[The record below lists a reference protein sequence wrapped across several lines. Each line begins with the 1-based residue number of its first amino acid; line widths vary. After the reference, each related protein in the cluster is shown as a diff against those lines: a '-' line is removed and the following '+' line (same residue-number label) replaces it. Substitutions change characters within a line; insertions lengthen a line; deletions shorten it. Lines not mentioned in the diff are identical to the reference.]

1 MKNSEDM
8 LKAHLTKLI
17 KKVMRKIR
25 NRGEISHKTF
35 DYFSVNNPNLGRP
48 FSLPM
53 IHKRVLDM
61 PGRPVISNSGFYTE
75 NVSSF
80 IEYHVKPF
88 AQKAKSYIKDTNDFL
103 CKLTSLPPLLD
114 DVILCVID
122 VVGQYHNIPDD
133 EGFF

>member
-1 MKNSEDM
+1 M
-8 LKAHLTKLI
+8 TKLI

-75 NVSSF
+75 YVSSF
-80 IEYHVKPF
+80 IEYHAHLPK
-88 AQKAKSYIKDTNDFL
+88 
-103 CKLTSLPPLLD
+103 KLSRTLKIRMIFYVS
-114 DVILCVID
+114 
-122 VVGQYHNIPDD
+122 
-133 EGFF
+133 

>member
-1 MKNSEDM
+1 M
-8 LKAHLTKLI
+8 TKLI
-17 KKVMRKIR
+17 KKVIRKIR

-48 FSLPM
+48 FSPPM

-75 NVSSF
+75 YVSSF

-103 CKLTSLPPLLD
+103 CKLTRLPPLLD

-122 VVGQYHNIPDD
+122 VVGQYHNIPDY

>member
-1 MKNSEDM
+1 
-8 LKAHLTKLI
+8 
-17 KKVMRKIR
+17 
-25 NRGEISHKTF
+25 
-35 DYFSVNNPNLGRP
+35 
-48 FSLPM
+48 
-53 IHKRVLDM
+53 M

-114 DVILCVID
+114 DVILRAID
-122 VVGQYHNIPDD
+122 VVAQCPNIADD
-133 EGFF
+133 GGRGEGGGG